1 MRQVAMRQWVEL
13 PYLLQYRS
21 SRQVNVDQTDFTA
34 NFLVLQEHAQVSQAI
49 ERKHELALAL

>member
-1 MRQVAMRQWVEL
+1 MRQWVEL